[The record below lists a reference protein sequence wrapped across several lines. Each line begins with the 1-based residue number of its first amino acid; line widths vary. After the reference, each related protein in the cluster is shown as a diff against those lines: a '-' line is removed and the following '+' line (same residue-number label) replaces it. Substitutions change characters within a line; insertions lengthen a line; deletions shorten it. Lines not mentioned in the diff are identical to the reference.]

1 MSSAEMGAEVTIAE
15 EETMRAGGSRTLKV
29 FRPADSKAVT
39 RLRGENGVFEQ
50 KRTCFGPASEP
61 LSCSLL

>member
-15 EETMRAGGSRTLKV
+15 EETMGAGGGRTLRV
-29 FRPADSKAVT
+29 FRPAGFKSVT

-50 KRTCFGPASEP
+50 KTNPFRANSANPKVA
-61 LSCSLL
+61 